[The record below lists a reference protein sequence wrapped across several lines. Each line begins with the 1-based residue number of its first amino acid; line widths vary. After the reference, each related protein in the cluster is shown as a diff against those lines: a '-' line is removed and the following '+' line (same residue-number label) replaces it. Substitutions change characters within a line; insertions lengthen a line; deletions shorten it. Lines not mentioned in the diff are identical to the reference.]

1 MDGFELARQIR
12 ASAAMANT
20 RLVAVTGYGQEHD
33 RQRTQAAGFDAHLI
47 KPVDLHDVTDLIVQ
61 LAGGT
66 PHGNRIQS

>member
-1 MDGFELARQIR
+1 
-12 ASAAMANT
+12 
-20 RLVAVTGYGQEHD
+20 VAVTGYGQEHD